1 MDVNLKTQGLI
12 DITLKPREI
21 FLGERGSLSF
31 CDGEIKYSPIETNFL
46 KSIKRFFGGES
57 FYSIVKFEN
66 VSNSNQN
73 LKPRYD
79 TQENAWFHHNSTS
92 TDIIFI
98 DLNKINGDLIIKTGA
113 FFAATNGVTV
123 DVYLDSNWARSL
135 FGFGKSFKQKIS
147 GTGTVFIQKDR
158 WLQLNEIFIE
168 KEKSIV
174 IDPNEVYAYSLNSLN
189 IKKKGFSLSNFLT
202 GEGFSS
208 YNFKGP
214 GTIYTYKNKPP
225 GYNTSS
231 LLSSPIFWIIVIWII
246 IKFIS

>member
-21 FLGERGSLSF
+21 FLGERGSMSF
-31 CDGEIKYSPIETNFL
+31 CDGGIKYSPIETNFF
-46 KSIKRFFGGES
+46 KSVKRFLGGES

-66 VSNSNQN
+66 TSNSNQN
-73 LKPRYD
+73 LKLRYD
-79 TQENAWFHHNSTS
+79 TQENAWFHHNSTN

-98 DLNKINGDLIIKTGA
+98 DLNKINGDLIIKAGS

-135 FGFGKSFKQKIS
+135 FGFGKLFKQKIS

-158 WLQLNEIFIE
+158 WLHFNEIHIE
-168 KEKSIV
+168 KGKSII
-174 IDPNEVYAYSLNSLN
+174 IDPKEVYAYSLNSLN
-189 IKKKGFSLSNFLT
+189 NMKKGFSISNFLT

-208 YNFKGP
+208 YNFEGP
-214 GTIYTYKNKPP
+214 GTIYTYKNRPP
-225 GYNTSS
+225 GFNTST
-231 LLSSPIFWIIVIWII
+231 LLSSPIVWMIIIWII
-246 IKFIS
+246 IKFIF